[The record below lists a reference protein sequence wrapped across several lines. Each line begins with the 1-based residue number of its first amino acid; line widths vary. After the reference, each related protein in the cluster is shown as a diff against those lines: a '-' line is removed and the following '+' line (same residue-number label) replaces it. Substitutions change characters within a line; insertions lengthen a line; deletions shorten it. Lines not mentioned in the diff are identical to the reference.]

1 MHIYYMCKIF
11 IWVLIKN
18 QDELSLRLQASEQKA
33 ITIISLIAVTINKIA
48 SNTAKGSETT
58 LKAVKTAELD
68 PVKLMN
74 LKKPLQKSIR

>member
-1 MHIYYMCKIF
+1 M
-11 IWVLIKN
+11 
-18 QDELSLRLQASEQKA
+18 
-33 ITIISLIAVTINKIA
+33 AVTINEIA